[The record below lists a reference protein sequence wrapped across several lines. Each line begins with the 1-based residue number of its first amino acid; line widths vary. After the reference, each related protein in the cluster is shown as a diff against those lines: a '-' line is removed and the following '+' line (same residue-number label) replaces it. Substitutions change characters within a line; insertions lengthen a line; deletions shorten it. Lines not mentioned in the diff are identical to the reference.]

1 MLLLLLL
8 FRIYLRCGIFFQGL
22 RWKSN
27 WTAFLEHVGV
37 LKGKRKRIDARVIW
51 GFWTT
56 KNMSLCLS
64 GRSQNANEMGNRK
77 SL

>member
-37 LKGKRKRIDARVIW
+37 LKGKRKGIDEGHLGLLDHQKYV
-51 GFWTT
+51 
-56 KNMSLCLS
+56 SLPYFLPLYKC
-64 GRSQNANEMGNRK
+64 
-77 SL
+77 